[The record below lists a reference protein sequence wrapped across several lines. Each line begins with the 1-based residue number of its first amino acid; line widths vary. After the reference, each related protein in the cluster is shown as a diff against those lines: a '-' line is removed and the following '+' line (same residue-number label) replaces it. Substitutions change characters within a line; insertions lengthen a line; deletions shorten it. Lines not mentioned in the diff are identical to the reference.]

1 MNGVTP
7 TVILFCIGVVF
18 ASGGAFWAIDS
29 VEERVAKVEAQDVVQ
44 HPEFDAIVKSI
55 EDKQDILKEDV
66 DEIKGDVKGIEK
78 LIRQH
83 YSVGEDH

>member
-7 TVILFCIGVVF
+7 TVVLFCIGVVF

-29 VEERVAKVEAQDVVQ
+29 VGDRVTKVEEEVILR
-44 HPEFDAIVKSI
+44 PEFDAV
-55 EDKQDILKEDV
+55 
-66 DEIKGDVKGIEK
+66 VKGIEQGQK
-78 LIRQH
+78 TLEKGQDDIKKDVKNIERMIQQH